1 MHVICYKLLEG
12 CGKDCSVFPLEIEED
27 RQRQL
32 VSPSQPAMEKFSEE
46 QNANAIK
53 FMQEYLSRWAD
64 GARFTPLRL
73 RFTKEEL
80 EGECLH
86 MARTYLSE
94 K

>member
-1 MHVICYKLLEG
+1 
-12 CGKDCSVFPLEIEED
+12 
-27 RQRQL
+27 
-32 VSPSQPAMEKFSEE
+32 MEKFSEE
-46 QNANAIK
+46 QNASAIK